1 MHIVGKGIQMAE
13 EETGQMKKLADVI
26 VEKFRALI
34 ALESKVLEAREQGN
48 RISDIN
54 DSEEPSNPQENPTAE
69 YREMLIQLEIQ
80 LKEAVADMEKIMD
93 ALKSATPSFRTYVLP
108 QMSEIVGTLKTSDVA
123 EQAELAQL
131 VAALTDDGNTQ
142 SLEQLEA
149 IIITRLRDNLEKT
162 FGI

>member
-1 MHIVGKGIQMAE
+1 MTE
-13 EETGQMKKLADVI
+13 EETGQILANII

-48 RISDIN
+48 PVSDIN
-54 DSEEPSNPQENPTAE
+54 DSEGASDPQENPTAE
-69 YREMLIQLEIQ
+69 YREMLIQLEAQ
-80 LKEAVADMEKIMD
+80 LKEGVADMEKIMD
-93 ALKSATPSFRTYVLP
+93 ELKSATLSFRTYVLP
-108 QMSEIVGTLKTSDVA
+108 LMSEIVGTLKASDAA

-162 FGI
+162 FGP